1 MKNYKK
7 PNYEIEAVD
16 TADIILVSIDL
27 GNGAILTQIDESTAQ
42 VGASVNDILGLR

>member
-1 MKNYKK
+1 MKYTK
-7 PNYEIEAVD
+7 PNYEMELVD
-16 TADIILVSIDL
+16 ASDIILASIDL

>member
-1 MKNYKK
+1 MRYIK
-7 PNYEIEAVD
+7 PNYDKEVIEAS
-16 TADIILVSIDL
+16 DIILASIDL

>member
-1 MKNYKK
+1 MKYTKLNYDK
-7 PNYEIEAVD
+7 EVIEAN
-16 TADIILVSIDL
+16 DIILASIEL

>member
-1 MKNYKK
+1 MKYVK
-7 PNYEIEAVD
+7 PNYEAEIIKAE
-16 TADIILVSIDL
+16 DIILVSIDL

>member
-1 MKNYKK
+1 MRYIK
-7 PNYEIEAVD
+7 PNYDKEVIEAN
-16 TADIILVSIDL
+16 DIILASIDL

>member
-1 MKNYKK
+1 MRYIK
-7 PNYEIEAVD
+7 PNYETEVIEAS
-16 TADIILVSIDL
+16 DIILASIDL

>member
-1 MKNYKK
+1 MRYIK
-7 PNYEIEAVD
+7 PNYETEVIEAN
-16 TADIILVSIDL
+16 DIILASVDL